1 MKPDLSGHSPYGT
14 GSVGCLTLWRPGR
27 GRREARSVRRAT
39 RSVAVAAVL
48 LAGGCKWPFVLP
60 NAASSESRPPLRA
73 ESRAAT
79 PVASPAFAPG
89 YLVRPDSGERRVLQ
103 QLLHELRLCRN
114 LIDEAYAQRDERAR
128 VRVDYARLAADFNS
142 VLAGIQQT
150 LAATETAP
158 RGPDAV
164 RGEYRLYE

>member
-1 MKPDLSGHSPYGT
+1 MH
-14 GSVGCLTLWRPGR
+14 
-27 GRREARSVRRAT
+27 A
-39 RSVAVAAVL
+39 
-48 LAGGCKWPFVLP
+48 
-60 NAASSESRPPLRA
+60 ESRP
-73 ESRAAT
+73 AAA
-79 PVASPAFAPG
+79 VAPPAFAPG
-89 YLVRPDSGERRVLQ
+89 YLVRPDSGERRILQ

-158 RGPDAV
+158 RGPEAV